1 MKVDL
6 KKGDEILTGKW
17 QNKTEEVKKV
27 GKNELG
33 QPTVNGKPMLKFRI
47 KRLMPKKK
55 IEESRIMSFSR
66 FLNES
71 ESDEKIYRNTAIEWL
86 TQFLNKGEATPF
98 MDEKRFISFSTKEDS
113 GGADDFG
120 DIRVEFDSNEL
131 YKQGAIAIEYDTE
144 FFEEYPDICAYVTG
158 FKSEDDY
165 YQNSDYEDAADFEER
180 GQDDSNTLMWSTI
193 IEDYENEAE
202 VVIKKLK
209 YVEGL
214 ITKVYLPKK
223 IKKEDINLIKKF
235 GIEIDT
241 L

>member
-55 IEESRIMSFSR
+55 VEESHIMSFSR

-71 ESDEKIYRNTAIEWL
+71 NSDEKIFRNTAIEWL
-86 TQFLNKGEATPF
+86 IQFLNKGEATPY
-98 MDEKRFISFSTKEDS
+98 MDDKRFISFSTKEDS

-131 YKQGAIAIEYDTE
+131 YKQGAIAIEYDPE
-144 FFEEYPDICAYVTG
+144 FFEEYPDICSYVTG
-158 FKSEDDY
+158 FKSEDEY

-214 ITKVYLPKK
+214 ITKVYLPKN
-223 IKKEDINLIKKF
+223 IKKEDIELIKKF

>member
-55 IEESRIMSFSR
+55 VEEFHIMSFSR

-71 ESDEKIYRNTAIEWL
+71 DSDEKIYRNTAIEWL

-120 DIRVEFDSNEL
+120 DIRIEFDSNEL

-180 GQDDSNTLMWSTI
+180 GQDDSDTLMWSTI